1 MTPNY
6 LKEAEEWISKE
17 CPIEYGQSKEAQR
30 VRLFA
35 THLSKKYGKEEKID
49 GIKGLYEV
57 IKDAWLYN
65 SIEEKD
71 ATLRTIIKL
80 LENKLEAFNKR

>member
-35 THLSKKYGKEEKID
+35 THLSKKYGKEEKIEKIECND
-49 GIKGLYEV
+49 CIIGR
-57 IKDAWLYN
+57 
-65 SIEEKD
+65 EEKCPYHKD
-71 ATLRTIIKL
+71 VALA
-80 LENKLEAFNKR
+80 NKINQLIESHNRR

>member
-6 LKEAEEWISKE
+6 LKEASEY
-17 CPIEYGQSKEAQR
+17 IEQEVFKNEYIVPKQAIR
-30 VRLFA
+30 DFA
-35 THLSKKYGKEEKID
+35 THLSNKYGKEEKID